1 MNAKFNE
8 SAFPV
13 TWPEP
18 NGPERGMTLR
28 DYFAAAAM
36 QGWLSS
42 YGERDEH
49 PATNR
54 NFAERVAD
62 LSYKLA
68 EAMIARRDK

>member
-13 TWPEP
+13 IWPEP

-36 QGWLSS
+36 QGWISS
-42 YGERDEH
+42 YGEKDMHWTTESEY
-49 PATNR
+49 
-54 NFAERVAD
+54 AENVAD
-62 LSYKLA
+62 ISYKLA

>member
-1 MNAKFNE
+1 MTDKHKE

-13 TWPEP
+13 VWPAP
-18 NGPERGMTLR
+18 NGPERGMTLL

-49 PATNR
+49 PATKQEY
-54 NFAERVAD
+54 AETVAD

-68 EAMIARRDK
+68 EAMIERRGK